1 MHGMITSLVLVASLS
16 YIVINE
22 GDLKVTTPGGMVI
35 IIPEGSEFETNRL
48 RVHLDGKVVTLD
60 NVLIFRDSYEST

>member
-1 MHGMITSLVLVASLS
+1 MSISFLLLASLP

-22 GDLKVTTPGGMVI
+22 GDLKVTTPGGMVV

>member
-1 MHGMITSLVLVASLS
+1 MSISLVLLASLP
-16 YIVINE
+16 YVVINE

-60 NVLIFRDSYEST
+60 NILIFRDGYEQ